1 MTTFWVNEQKQI
13 IDNDQSEIRLLD
25 YLRNNLD
32 LTGTKCGCDDSTC
45 GGCTVVIEG
54 KAVRSCRVK
63 LTQLADKK
71 ITTIEGLAQK
81 EHLHPVQAA
90 FVECGA
96 IQCGFCTP
104 ALILAVYALLEKNK
118 NPSDVEIL
126 NALKINLC
134 RCGTYSRVIE
144 ATKRAAAVLRGEQL
158 PPFISEGKY
167 EKNEIVG
174 KSSQR
179 IDAIAKA
186 KGETKFHADLNFD
199 EMLHGKIV
207 WGELPHAEII
217 SIDTEQARNMHGVQL
232 VLTAEDIPGV
242 NGFGIET
249 KDQPILA
256 EEKIRYIGEPIVAIF
271 AEDLVTAEK
280 AAKAVEV
287 VYKEL
292 PGVFS
297 PEEALTPGAP
307 KVHEKG
313 NVLAKVS
320 VERGDLNS
328 AFETA
333 DIVIDES
340 FYTPPVEHGYIE
352 PEGAVAI
359 PGEGDVK
366 VIVYNGT
373 QNPFVD
379 LDQLAPILALRPEQV
394 IVRHLPIGGA
404 FGGKLDLCI
413 TLSLT
418 ALATLISGRA
428 TKLVLSRK
436 ESIRSSTKRHGYDMK
451 YRLAASKDG
460 KLLGMDIKFVTDS
473 GAYSPWSKKVM
484 NLSAAFST
492 GPYEIPNL
500 SIKAK
505 TVFTNNPVSGAMRG
519 YGSFQT
525 QFAAESAMDILS
537 RKLAIDPLLL
547 RERNA
552 LDIGLTT
559 AVGEVLNG
567 GIAYKETLDAL
578 KPVMKEELMPFKQSG
593 ENIGIGVASGWR
605 CVAAGSGY
613 VENSGAR
620 LELLEGG
627 KVLLKTACTEMGQGT
642 NTALCQI
649 VSETLGVII
658 DDVEIVAGDTGIVPE
673 GEGVSAQKGLYMFG
687 SATHEASKKMRELL
701 LSESASLLS
710 VNKDDLDLIDGNVVD
725 QVSLKNL
732 LNLRALASAIDRK
745 LTAEEH
751 VTLPKTYAYL
761 PDANESRS
769 INPADYKVYH
779 AITYCTTAVAIALN
793 KESGQVEVKKVYVAV
808 DGGKVLNP
816 EAARTQIE
824 GAAIMGI
831 GHALTEEF
839 VVEQGL
845 IKTDTLG
852 KCRIPRIS
860 VTPGKLEVIF
870 VENHEKNGPF
880 GSKGLAEIG
889 ILSIAPAITNAIY
902 DAIGQRIKTL
912 PVRKHIQKEKK
923 QS

>member
-1 MTTFWVNEQKQI
+1 MTTFWVNEQKKTI
-13 IDNDQSEIRLLD
+13 ENDKSEIRLLD
-25 YLRNNLD
+25 YLRNSLE

-63 LTQLADKK
+63 LSQLADKK

-81 EHLHPVQAA
+81 EHLHPVQEA

-104 ALILAVYALLEKNK
+104 ALIMAVYALLEKNQ
-118 NPSDVEIL
+118 NPTDVEIL

-134 RCGTYSRVIE
+134 RCGTYSRVLE
-144 ATKRAAAVLRGEQL
+144 ATKRAAAALRGEQL
-158 PPFISEGKY
+158 PLFISEGAY

-179 IDAIAKA
+179 IDSIEKA

-207 WGELPHAEII
+207 WGEFPHAEII
-217 SIDTEQARNMHGVQL
+217 SIDTEQALSIPGVCL
-232 VLTAEDIPGV
+232 VMTAKDIPGV
-242 NGFGIET
+242 NGFGIVT

-256 EEKIRYIGEPIVAIF
+256 EDKIRFIGDPVAAVF
-271 AEDLVTAEK
+271 AEDLETAEK
-280 AAKAVEV
+280 AAKAVKV

-297 PEEALTPGAP
+297 PEEALAPYAP
-307 KVHEKG
+307 KVHEKS
-313 NVLAKVS
+313 NLLAEVS

-333 DIVIDES
+333 DFVIDES
-340 FYTPPVEHGYIE
+340 FATPPVEHAYME

-359 PGEGDVK
+359 PGEGDAK

-379 LDQLAPILALRPEQV
+379 LGQLAPILALKPEQV

-418 ALATLISGRA
+418 ALATLITGRA

-451 YRLAASKDG
+451 YRLAANKDG
-460 KLLGMDIKFVTDS
+460 KLLGMEIKFVSDA
-473 GAYSPWSKKVM
+473 GAYSPWSEKVM
-484 NLSAAFST
+484 CLSAAFST

-500 SIKAK
+500 SIKAQ
-505 TVFTNNPVSGAMRG
+505 TVFTNNPVGGAMRG

-537 RKLAIDPLLL
+537 RKLNIDPILL
-547 RERNA
+547 RELNA
-552 LDIGLTT
+552 LDVGRTT
-559 AVGEVLNG
+559 AVGEVLTG
-567 GIAYKETLDAL
+567 GIAYKQTLEAL
-578 KPVMKEELMPFKQSG
+578 KPVMRDELIPLKKSG

-605 CVAAGSGY
+605 SVAAGEGY
-613 VENSGAR
+613 HERAGTA
-620 LELLEGG
+620 LELLEDG

-649 VSETLGVII
+649 VSEALGVII

-673 GEGVSAQKGLYMFG
+673 GEGVSAQKGLYVFG
-687 SATHEASKKMRELL
+687 AAAHEASKKMRQLL
-701 LSESASLLS
+701 LFESALLLGA
-710 VNKDDLDLIDGNVVD
+710 NEDDLDLIDGNVVEKKG
-725 QVSLKNL
+725 LKSL
-732 LNLRALASAIDRK
+732 LNLKTLAAKVDRQ
-745 LTAEEH
+745 LEVEEY
-751 VTLPKTYAYL
+751 VTLPKTFKYL
-761 PDANESRS
+761 SDANEGCS
-769 INPADYKVYH
+769 IDPAEYKVYH
-779 AITYCTTAVAIALN
+779 SITYCTTAVVVSVN
-793 KESGQVEVKKVYVAV
+793 EESGQVEVKKIYVAV

-816 EAARTQIE
+816 ETARTQIE
-824 GAAIMGI
+824 GASIMGM

-860 VTPGKLEVIF
+860 MTPGKLEVIF

-902 DAIGQRIKTL
+902 DAIGLRVKKL
-912 PVRKHIQKEKK
+912 PVRKQLGKAKK
-923 QS
+923 KL